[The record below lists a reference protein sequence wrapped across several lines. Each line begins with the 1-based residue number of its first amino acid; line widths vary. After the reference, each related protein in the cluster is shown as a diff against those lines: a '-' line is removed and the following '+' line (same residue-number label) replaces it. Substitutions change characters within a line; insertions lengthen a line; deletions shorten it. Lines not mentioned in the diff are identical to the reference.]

1 MKTNIKNTLGK
12 ASLTLLKLGFTRCKN
27 SSKLG
32 SHSFAQVFI
41 FALSS
46 FLFISCDQQEVESFD
61 SQKDT
66 PISIASAGVAEL
78 TTRAIIE
85 GQLIGAVDENATM
98 SVFVTGGSADKYNAD
113 NVEWI
118 HDGTDWWSA
127 DSPTLFE
134 GANSK
139 QKICALSPYVDGASA
154 EGVTITA
161 DGTTDYLVASQTL
174 ITSNPVNIVMSH
186 ALAMLVLN
194 PTLGTEVAGD
204 NIATVEVQNMYTQG
218 TFNVEENSWSDQGEA
233 TATFSMNKVNGN
245 YEVLVIPMEECQ
257 SFPMVITMSSGR
269 AFSANISLANVGNK
283 LEGGTQYTI
292 KLQIGHD
299 TVTIGDISAASWGTP
314 VEGGDLETL

>member
-12 ASLTLLKLGFTRCKN
+12 AS
-27 SSKLG
+27 
-32 SHSFAQVFI
+32 FI

-66 PISIASAGVAEL
+66 PLTIASAGVAEL
-78 TTRAIIE
+78 TTRVIIE
-85 GQLIGAVDENATM
+85 GQLIGSVDENVSI
-98 SVFVTGGSADKYNAD
+98 SVWVEGSAEKYNAN

-118 HDGTDWWSA
+118 HPGTYWYSN
-127 DSPTLFE
+127 STVLYE
-134 GANSK
+134 GEYK

-161 DGTTDYLVASQTL
+161 DGVTDYLVASQTL
-174 ITSNPVNIVMSH
+174 ITSNPVNINMSH
-186 ALAMLVLN
+186 ALTKLVLN
-194 PTLGTEVAGD
+194 PTLGTEVTGD

-269 AFSANISLANVGNK
+269 VFSANISLANVGNE

-314 VEGGDLETL
+314 VEGGDLETE